1 MWQKLLKLANQ
12 LDQKGLY
19 EEASIIDN
27 ILKEATSCGGGEESM
42 AEDDPMLGAMDE
54 PSEEELEDMYKEH
67 EEGKRETPTS
77 IEDILQ
83 VLKEEGVELPE
94 SEEELDPWE
103 EGEDYADG
111 PRGGQA
117 GQMATLPQRRYAPS
131 AQRQQTQVQVGQPY
145 FETKPIT
152 LDVPQRQQMPRSY
165 QPSQAQPQQMPRSYQ
180 PSGPARPR
188 GGQTGQMAQPRQYF
202 PGRK

>member
-27 ILKEATSCGGGEESM
+27 ILKEATSCGVGEESM

-54 PSEEELEDMYKEH
+54 PSEEEVEGMYEEH
-67 EEGKRETPTS
+67 EERKPEMPTS
-77 IEDILQ
+77 IEEILQ
-83 VLKEEGVELPE
+83 VLEEEGVELPE
-94 SEEELDPWE
+94 SEELDPW

-117 GQMATLPQRRYAPS
+117 GQMTKIPQSGYMPS
-131 AQRQQTQVQVGQPY
+131 ARQRQLQQQRQQ
-145 FETKPIT
+145 
-152 LDVPQRQQMPRSY
+152 QRQQR
-165 QPSQAQPQQMPRSYQ
+165 
-180 PSGPARPR
+180 
-188 GGQTGQMAQPRQYF
+188 F
-202 PGRK
+202 PKRK